1 MEKKRGGGSMMLQN
15 CMKRR
20 RRLSTRAK
28 PPPSL
33 PQLSSLS
40 EHSLFQNKIRLSR
53 FSPTVKG
60 ENMARDWRFSVVR
73 KHVSDATKRMSAY
86 VKAQDHVG
94 TFNALVL
101 TIPGR
106 INFEARGSAFQNYTQ
121 YVSKEP
127 ENEALEELRQQSLPS
142 YSTCQLK

>member
-1 MEKKRGGGSMMLQN
+1 MPSPL
-15 CMKRR
+15 
-20 RRLSTRAK
+20 
-28 PPPSL
+28 PPSL
-33 PQLSSLS
+33 SSSLS
-40 EHSLFQNKIRLSR
+40 LFLSQNILCFKTRLDYR
-53 FSPTVKG
+53 VFTDGAVKG
-60 ENMARDWRFSVVR
+60 ENNARDLRFSVVR

-127 ENEALEELRQQSLPS
+127 GNEALEELRQQSLPS